1 MFRCCTRNQQCSWGS
16 TPTRTKRADHVVSDE
31 IEERL
36 EDGVL
41 EALGGL
47 LLTFCTSGQE
57 GENVI
62 GSDGADFPVTEL
74 VIEFVQGKTVILY
87 RIFSPS

>member
-1 MFRCCTRNQQCSWGS
+1 
-16 TPTRTKRADHVVSDE
+16 
-31 IEERL
+31 
-36 EDGVL
+36 
-41 EALGGL
+41 L